1 MVSERREHFL
11 APPLKK
17 GQRFVTFGYL
27 LQRYTIEVPF
37 SFSFF
42 FLAGTRFLND
52 DDEGGGRGGGTLTQM
67 GRRKFVLY
75 FGFFLRNLFYFLFFL
90 V

>member
-52 DDEGGGRGGGTLTQM
+52 DDEGGGEGGGHLNPD
-67 GRRKFVLY
+67 GSSEIRSLFW
-75 FGFFLRNLFYFLFFL
+75 FFFA
-90 V
+90 